1 MTMFRGG
8 KRFTATRKV
17 SAFSVLKNDKEFYT
31 AVAESVNNELMRRLA
46 DELCK
51 GGPHLVEMS
60 SVKCDWDRERDL
72 ARFELGLKISE
83 FVTCKD
89 CKQAPEGL
97 SGVLFNF
104 YCPIINQIVCA
115 DDYCSMPRK
124 REESDDI
131 R

>member
-1 MTMFRGG
+1 MMEDRI
-8 KRFTATRKV
+8 KRFTAAREV
-17 SAFSVLKNDKEFYT
+17 PYFSSLKNDKKFYT
-31 AVAESVNNELMRRLA
+31 AAAESVMNELMRRLE

-51 GGPHLVEMS
+51 GGTHLVEMS
-60 SVKCDWDRERDL
+60 NVKCDWDRERDL
-72 ARFELGLKISE
+72 ARFVLVLKMRE

-89 CKQAPEGL
+89 CKQAPKEL

-104 YCPIINQIVCA
+104 HCPIIDQIVCA
-115 DDYCSMPRK
+115 DDYCFMAKK